1 MSDCCH
7 AALRYCDRI
16 GDSIDADVSRKGTS
30 DRCVRVALRPSVLEN
45 REQTE
50 LVALQDV
57 VYVPTQERK
66 QKRDQSYDSVD
77 ISLWTR
83 HPEFVRLPNAADAVI
98 SSVKIRE
105 YLLSRKHPIGMHK
118 ASFFEALGY
127 TEAHW
132 RRLGEDL
139 RRISIV
145 GDAQRS
151 RHNGY
156 GQLFAVDGK
165 LDGPSG

>member
-1 MSDCCH
+1 M
-7 AALRYCDRI
+7 
-16 GDSIDADVSRKGTS
+16 
-30 DRCVRVALRPSVLEN
+30 N
-45 REQTE
+45 
-50 LVALQDV
+50 
-57 VYVPTQERK
+57 
-66 QKRDQSYDSVD
+66 RDQSYDSVD
-77 ISLWTR
+77 ISLWSR

-165 LDGPSG
+165 LDGPSGKAEWVRTIWIILDGDRTPRLVTVYPGDRDEV